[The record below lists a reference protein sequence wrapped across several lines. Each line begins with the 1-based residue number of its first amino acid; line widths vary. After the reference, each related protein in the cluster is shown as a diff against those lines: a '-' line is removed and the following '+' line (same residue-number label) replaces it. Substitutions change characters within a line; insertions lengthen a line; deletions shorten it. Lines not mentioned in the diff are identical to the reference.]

1 MTIDKVKIQ
10 AQIEELLS
18 FLRQIIGSEEER
30 IIGMDEN
37 QGWSSRSTA
46 EAVYLGTVG
55 LFESL
60 YGPSSPQ
67 VRALFDLR
75 QSFAKSQLKDEY
87 EIRSFSHGLE
97 GYLCNLKSE
106 IESGLV
112 ASVLKQT
119 SGQVLGD
126 FVSLAKEFASMGN
139 KDTSAVLAAAAL
151 EDALK
156 RFATLQGLDVEA
168 KEMAQVANA
177 LKANHFLKGP
187 QGPLVESFIK
197 LRNKALHAEW
207 DKFSIEEVKSLIA
220 FVDEFLLTHFS

>member
-18 FLRQIIGSEEER
+18 FLRQITGTEDER
-30 IIGMDEN
+30 IVVDEN
-37 QGWSSRSTA
+37 QGFWSSRSTA
-46 EAVYLGTVG
+46 ESVYLGAVG

-87 EIRSFSHGLE
+87 EILSFSHGLE
-97 GYLCNLKSE
+97 GYLYNLKSE

-126 FVSLAKEFASMGN
+126 FVSLAKEFASAGN

-168 KEMAQVANA
+168 KDMAQVANA

-187 QGPLVESFIK
+187 QAPLVESFIK